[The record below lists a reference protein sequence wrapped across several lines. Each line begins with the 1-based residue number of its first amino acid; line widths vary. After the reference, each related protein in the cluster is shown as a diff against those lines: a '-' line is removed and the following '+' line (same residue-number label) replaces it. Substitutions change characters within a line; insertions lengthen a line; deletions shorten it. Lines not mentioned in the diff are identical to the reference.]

1 MKPILLEI
9 VTGMITTYGHCR
21 HCELFFEE
29 AGLQE
34 ESRRKEINEYPE
46 EIVQESEKL
55 FDWLR
60 ELKKLYKHRLS
71 IRMIDAK
78 SFVGFYKSLR
88 YRIRRY
94 PFFIVD
100 GKETYAGWDHTE
112 LEGLLDKCVRAS
124 LPASHQ
130 SLSST
135 VS

>member
-9 VTGMITTYGHCR
+9 VTGMITTFGHCR
-21 HCELFFEE
+21 HCELFFD
-29 AGLQE
+29 
-34 ESRRKEINEYPE
+34 ESGVQPKARQGEIDEYPPE
-46 EIVQESEKL
+46 LLQESEKL

-71 IRMIDAK
+71 IRLIDAK
-78 SFVGFYKSLR
+78 SFMGFYKSLR

-100 GKETYAGWDHTE
+100 GKETYVGWDHTQ

-130 SLSST
+130 GLSST
-135 VS
+135 AS